1 MTSLND
7 LNRVLT
13 AHGYAIKKS
22 SLTPRTVQALRK
34 DLTVAPVTN
43 PKFQRQAANPAF
55 TVYTE
60 SPARF
65 YVPRCWGT
73 ERFGQAEANTLGGGT
88 MLRESLKFVGTPYD
102 YQKAIVDQFIE
113 QAGANGLICVPC
125 GRGKTFMAIWTAM
138 RLGKKFLIVVDKE
151 FLMNQ
156 WKGELESLV
165 PGIRVGIL
173 QENKAETNEVTIV
186 GKLPTVEK
194 LKELSKVN
202 GVSTGVS
209 RDDLI
214 TAIQQFNPSL
224 LNPKK
229 IWEEKELTLSDLK
242 EICKTKGLKQSGK
255 REELINRISSI
266 DADLVKPRKVFIEKH
281 PTIPEL
287 IAVCKSNNIKIAT
300 QKEKLITK
308 LQTVD
313 PSLVKQEVTQI
324 QFDCTIA
331 MIQTLVQR
339 EFPQGTFKDFGFT
352 IFDECHHLGAAHF
365 SRALLKVQTNHM
377 LGLSATPIRDD
388 GLTKVFEWFLGKPVY
403 WEKTR
408 EPDPQVV
415 VRLEQF
421 STDNPEYNEIPT
433 DYKGDPILARLL
445 TKIVECPERNQH
457 IAKLIKEIAEDPQ
470 RRILVLSERIGHLET
485 LETLLKPTGLTMSYY
500 VGGMKEEEREAGA
513 REARILLASYAM
525 ASEAMN
531 IKHLNCVIMA
541 SPRKKV
547 EQSTGRILRVQKDQ
561 RQIHPLIVDIVDSHG
576 MYQGQWRKRAAY
588 YKKCAYRIQIG
599 NQEEAETEET
609 KEENSEECLILDD

>member
-1 MTSLND
+1 MATLND

-22 SLTPRTVQALRK
+22 SLTPRATQALRK
-34 DLTVAPVTN
+34 DLTVQPITN
-43 PKFQRQAANPAF
+43 PKFQRQGPSTAF

-60 SPARF
+60 SPTRF
-65 YVPRCWGT
+65 YVPRCWGKDT
-73 ERFGQAEANTLGGGT
+73 FGIPEATAIGEGKNFRDDLQFIG
-88 MLRESLKFVGTPYD
+88 KPYD

-113 QAGANGLICVPC
+113 QANANGLICVPC

-138 RLGKKFLIVVDKE
+138 RIGKKFLIVVDKE

-173 QENKAETNEVTIV
+173 QEDKCQIEEETIV
-186 GKLPTVEK
+186 GKPLSIPELKVLCKEKK
-194 LKELSKVN
+194 LKV
-202 GVSTGVS
+202 GGT
-209 RDDLI
+209 
-214 TAIQQFNPSL
+214 
-224 LNPKK
+224 
-229 IWEEKELTLSDLK
+229 
-242 EICKTKGLKQSGK
+242 
-255 REELINRISSI
+255 REELVNRLKEANSEFQ
-266 DADLVKPRKVFIEKH
+266 DREIE
-281 PTIPEL
+281 
-287 IAVCKSNNIKIAT
+287 
-300 QKEKLITK
+300 
-308 LQTVD
+308 TVR
-313 PSLVKQEVTQI
+313 
-324 QFDCTIA
+324 FDCTIA

-365 SRALLKVQTNHM
+365 SRALLKVQTKHM

-408 EPDPQVV
+408 EPDPQVI

-421 STDNPEYNEIPT
+421 STENKDYNEIPM
-433 DYKGDPILARLL
+433 DYKGEPVLARLL
-445 TKIVECPERNQH
+445 TRIVECKERNEH
-457 IAKLIKEIAEDPQ
+457 IAKLIREIAQDER

-485 LETLLKPTGLTMSYY
+485 LEQLLKPSGLSMSYY

-513 REARILLASYAM
+513 KVARVLLASYAM

-561 RQIHPLIVDIVDSHG
+561 REIHPLIVDVVDSHG
-576 MYQGQWRKRAAY
+576 MYQSQWRKRAAY
-588 YKKCAYRIQIG
+588 YKKCAYRIQVG
-599 NQEEAETEET
+599 DQEESETDEKEKAEPEG
-609 KEENSEECLILDD
+609 CLILDD